1 MIKTTTN
8 TVLDYSYISK
18 RMIDIDSR
26 TFKAINDFTN
36 RLHNLC
42 LDYNRNADVYNTMS
56 SLELLIVLME
66 SQFEGLKNIHY
77 IRLWACD
84 DKIYN
89 IKVSNIIWKVD
100 SNKRRCILE
109 TIRLSAEE
117 VFGCY
122 IERNIMI
129 SEILDKLRLYD
140 ESWE

>member
-8 TVLDYSYISK
+8 TVLDYSYVSK

-26 TFKAINDFTN
+26 TFKAISDFTN
-36 RLHNLC
+36 CLHNLC
-42 LDYNRNADVYNTMS
+42 LEYNRNAVVYNIMS

-77 IRLWACD
+77 IRLCACGG
-84 DKIYN
+84 KIYN
-89 IKVSNIIWKVD
+89 IKVSDVTWKVD
-100 SNKRRCILE
+100 SNVRRHILE
-109 TIRLSAEE
+109 LIRLSAEE

>member
-26 TFKAINDFTN
+26 TFKAISDFTN
-36 RLHNLC
+36 CLHNLC
-42 LDYNRNADVYNTMS
+42 LEYNRNADVYNTMS

-89 IKVSNIIWKVD
+89 IKVSDVTWKVD
-100 SNKRRCILE
+100 SNVRRHILE
-109 TIRLSAEE
+109 LIRLSAEE

>member
-1 MIKTTTN
+1 MIKATTN
-8 TVLDYSYISK
+8 NVLYYSYNVK

-36 RLHNLC
+36 RLYNLY
-42 LDYNRNADVYNTMS
+42 LEYNRSANECYTMS

-77 IRLWACD
+77 IRLCACD
-84 DKIYN
+84 GNICN
-89 IKVSNIIWKVD
+89 IKVLDVTWKVD
-100 SNKRRCILE
+100 SNVRRHILE
-109 TIRLSAEE
+109 LIRLSAEE

>member
-8 TVLDYSYISK
+8 TVLDYSYVSK

-26 TFKAINDFTN
+26 TFKAISDFTN
-36 RLHNLC
+36 CLHNLC
-42 LDYNRNADVYNTMS
+42 LEYNRNAVVYNIMS
-56 SLELLIVLME
+56 SLELLIVL
-66 SQFEGLKNIHY
+66 
-77 IRLWACD
+77 
-84 DKIYN
+84 
-89 IKVSNIIWKVD
+89 
-100 SNKRRCILE
+100 LE
-109 TIRLSAEE
+109 LIRLSAEE

>member
-1 MIKTTTN
+1 MIKATTN
-8 TVLDYSYISK
+8 NVLYYSYDVK

-36 RLHNLC
+36 RLYNLY
-42 LDYNRNADVYNTMS
+42 LEYNRSANECYTMS
-56 SLELLIVLME
+56 SLELLIVLIE

-77 IRLWACD
+77 IRLCVCD
-84 DKIYN
+84 SKICN
-89 IKVSNIIWKVD
+89 IKVSDVIWKVD
-100 SNKRRCILE
+100 SNVRRHILE
-109 TIRLSAEE
+109 LIRLSAEE

>member
-1 MIKTTTN
+1 MIKTTVN
-8 TVLDYSYISK
+8 TVLDYSYTSK

-26 TFKAINDFTN
+26 TFKAISDFTN

-42 LDYNRNADVYNTMS
+42 LEYNRNTNVYNIMS

-66 SQFEGLKNIHY
+66 SQFEGLKTIHY

-89 IKVSNIIWKVD
+89 IKVSDIIWKVD
-100 SNKRRCILE
+100 SNERRCILE

-117 VFGCY
+117 VFECS

-129 SEILDKLRLYD
+129 SKILNILKLND
-140 ESWE
+140 EGWE

>member
-26 TFKAINDFTN
+26 TFKAISDFTN

-42 LDYNRNADVYNTMS
+42 LEYNRSAVVYNIMS

-77 IRLWACD
+77 VRLYACD

-89 IKVSNIIWKVD
+89 IKVSDVTWKID
-100 SNKRRCILE
+100 SNVRRHILE
-109 TIRLSAEE
+109 LIRLSAEE

-129 SEILDKLRLYD
+129 SEILNKLRLYD

>member
-8 TVLDYSYISK
+8 TVLDYSYVSK

-26 TFKAINDFTN
+26 TFKAISDFTN

-42 LDYNRNADVYNTMS
+42 LDYNRNAVVYNTMS

>member
-8 TVLDYSYISK
+8 TVLDYSYVSK

-26 TFKAINDFTN
+26 TFKAISDFTN
-36 RLHNLC
+36 CLHNLC
-42 LDYNRNADVYNTMS
+42 LEYNRNAVVYNIMS

-77 IRLWACD
+77 IRLCACD
-84 DKIYN
+84 GKTYN
-89 IKVSNIIWKVD
+89 IKVSDVTWKVD
-100 SNKRRCILE
+100 SNVRRHILE
-109 TIRLSAEE
+109 LIRLSAEE